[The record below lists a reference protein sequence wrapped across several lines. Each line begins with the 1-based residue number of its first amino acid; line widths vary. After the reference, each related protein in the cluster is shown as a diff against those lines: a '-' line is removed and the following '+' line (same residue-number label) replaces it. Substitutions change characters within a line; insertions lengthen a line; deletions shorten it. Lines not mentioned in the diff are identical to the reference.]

1 MPITPC
7 RCASHLRVSVAAL
20 ISYVLVTLTC
30 LPLSTPARARSKSR
44 AAMLLQQAPAPHREG
59 ELLIRFRNG
68 VSDRDKA
75 ALIAAHGARIKKDLA
90 RHKHL
95 GLSP

>member
-1 MPITPC
+1 
-7 RCASHLRVSVAAL
+7 
-20 ISYVLVTLTC
+20 
-30 LPLSTPARARSKSR
+30 
-44 AAMLLQQAPAPHREG
+44 MLLQQAPAPHREG

-75 ALIAAHGARIKKDLA
+75 ALIAEHGARIKKDLA